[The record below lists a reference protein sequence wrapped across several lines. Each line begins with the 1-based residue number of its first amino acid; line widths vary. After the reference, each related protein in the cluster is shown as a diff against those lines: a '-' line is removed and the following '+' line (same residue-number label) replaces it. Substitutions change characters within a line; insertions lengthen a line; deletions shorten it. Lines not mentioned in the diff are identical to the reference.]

1 MASQSQIHQLHFLLI
16 PLMSQS
22 HLIPFT
28 EMAKLFANHGV
39 KVTIVLTPLNA
50 ARCNTILE
58 QAKASNL
65 NVEFVSLRF
74 PGQEA
79 GLPEGCENM
88 DALPSLNLTLQFFAA
103 SSMLQKPL
111 EKWLEELESL
121 PNCIISDICL
131 PWTTE
136 IGLNFKIPRLVFYT
150 TCCFCLV
157 CNHNIS
163 CSKVLEGVTSDSQTF
178 LVPNIPDRIEFTKA
192 QLPADKRTSS
202 DESKKNMNQLE
213 TAKLSAE
220 GLVVNTFEELEARY
234 VEEYQKGGQKLW
246 CIGPLSLCNKAISD
260 KFEIGNK
267 TSIDECNCLSWLD
280 SMKPNSVIYV
290 CFGSLSEMLASQL
303 VELALALESSD
314 YPFIWVI
321 KRGKYSEELENWLVE
336 ENFEEK
342 IKGRGLI
349 IRGWAP
355 QVQILSHLATGGFLT
370 HCGWNSTL
378 EGISAGVP
386 MITWPMFA
394 EQFYNEKLL
403 VEVFRIGV
411 SVGVKTS
418 ADYGEEKDRV
428 LVRSEDVKKA
438 IEQLMDKGAGAEA
451 EERRKRARKLGEIAK
466 KSVEEGGSSYMN
478 VKKLIQHISENKSII
493 R

>member
-28 EMAKLFANHGV
+28 EMAKLFAHHGV

-50 ARCNTILE
+50 ARFNTILE

-65 NVEFVSLRF
+65 NIEFVSLRF

-79 GLPEGCENM
+79 GLPEGCENL
-88 DALPSLNLTLQFFAA
+88 DALPSLNLSLQFFAA
-103 SSMLQKPL
+103 CNMLQKPL

-136 IGLNFKIPRLVFYT
+136 IGLKFKIPRLVFHT
-150 TCCFCLV
+150 TSCFCLL
-157 CNHNIS
+157 CSHNIS
-163 CSKVLEGVTSDSQTF
+163 CSKVLEGVTSESQTF
-178 LVPNIPDRIEFTKA
+178 LVPNMPDRIEFTKA
-192 QLPADKRTSS
+192 QLPEATTKSL
-202 DESKKNMNQLE
+202 DEFTNLLNQFKVAE
-213 TAKLSAE
+213 LSAQ
-220 GLVVNTFEELEARY
+220 GIVVNTFEELEPRY
-234 VEEYQKGGQKLW
+234 VEEYQKVVKNIW

-260 KFEIGNK
+260 KFERGNK
-267 TSIDECNCLSWLD
+267 NSIDERNCLRWLD

-290 CFGSLSEMLASQL
+290 CFGSLCEMLASQL
-303 VELALALESSD
+303 LELALGLESSN

-321 KRGKYSEELENWLVE
+321 KRGNYSAELEKWLVE

-342 IKGRGLI
+342 TKGRGLI
-349 IRGWAP
+349 IRGWSP
-355 QVQILSHLATGGFLT
+355 QVQILSHLAIGGFLT

-378 EGISAGVP
+378 EGVSAGVP

-403 VEVFRIGV
+403 VQVLSIGV
-411 SVGVKTS
+411 RVGAKTS
-418 ADYGEEKDRV
+418 VNFGEEKDKV

-438 IEQLMDKGAGAEA
+438 IEQLMGKGEEA
-451 EERRKRARKLGEIAK
+451 EEKRERARKLGGIAK
-466 KSVEEGGSSYMN
+466 KSVEEGGSSYLN
-478 VKKLIQHISENKSII
+478 VKLLFQHISENKSII
-493 R
+493 G